1 MSGKEAAMNIYI
13 SDVGIFKSDSNS
25 YPLANTASV
34 KKVEPLEQ
42 TNASTDSGVRQAQ
55 QAYVAE
61 NTPPYM
67 ISISSLGK
75 AAMQSMQK
83 LSSNMAALRD
93 RQSQDAFSFVKDMNG
108 SEKNSIYNAYDE
120 RESFTTVDASKSLN
134 AGFTDT
140 QNVGVSALSGPS
152 DETATVGT
160 AAVSDENEETSSV
173 SSNLSRYTDYQLQQ
187 LLNDGSISRAEYNT
201 ELAKRT
207 GAAPEDQQVSE
218 KQEAVMQ
225 DPVMKQAVAAYN
237 FQMAY
242 QINAAVM
249 Q

>member
-1 MSGKEAAMNIYI
+1 MNIYI
-13 SDVGIFKSDSNS
+13 SDVGIYKSDSNS
-25 YPLANTASV
+25 YPFTNTASV

-42 TNASTDSGVRQAQ
+42 TKSSTDSVVRQAQ

-61 NTPPYM
+61 NTPAYM
-67 ISISSLGK
+67 VSISSLGK
-75 AAMQSMQK
+75 AAMKSLKQLSANFANMRDQQAQNMQ
-83 LSSNMAALRD
+83 NAFGTAAD
-93 RQSQDAFSFVKDMNG
+93 TSISD
-108 SEKNSIYNAYDE
+108 KNSIYNRYDE

-134 AGFTDT
+134 AGFTGT
-140 QNVGVSALSGPS
+140 ESVGVSALAGPS
-152 DETATVGT
+152 ENSPAAAATAVT
-160 AAVSDENEETSSV
+160 SDESEETSSV

-207 GAAPEDQQVSE
+207 GAESPENQTVSE
-218 KQEAVMQ
+218 EQEAVMQ

-242 QINAAVM
+242 QINSLIT

>member
-1 MSGKEAAMNIYI
+1 MNIYI
-13 SDVGIFKSDSNS
+13 SDVGIFKSDNS
-25 YPLANTASV
+25 AYPITNTASV

-42 TNASTDSGVRQAQ
+42 TKSSTDRVVRQAQ

-61 NTPPYM
+61 NTPAYT
-67 ISISSLGK
+67 ISISSMGK
-75 AAMQSMQK
+75 AAVQSLQK
-83 LSSNMAALRD
+83 LSANFASMRD
-93 RQSQDAFSFVKDMNG
+93 QQSKNAFGITADTSISDN
-108 SEKNSIYNAYDE
+108 NSTYNRYDE

-134 AGFTDT
+134 AGFTGT
-140 QNVGVSALSGPS
+140 ETVGVSALAGPS
-152 DETATVGT
+152 DVPAAAETAVT
-160 AAVSDENEETSSV
+160 SDENEATSSV

-207 GAAPEDQQVSE
+207 GTESPENRTVSE
-218 KQEAVMQ
+218 EQEAAMQ
-225 DPVMKQAVAAYN
+225 DPVMRQAVAAYN

-242 QINAAVM
+242 QINALIT

>member
-1 MSGKEAAMNIYI
+1 MNIYI
-13 SDVGIFKSDSNS
+13 SDVGIYKSDSNS
-25 YPLANTASV
+25 YPFTNTASV

-42 TNASTDSGVRQAQ
+42 TKSSTDSVVRQAQ

-61 NTPPYM
+61 NTPAYM
-67 ISISSLGK
+67 VSISSLGK
-75 AAMQSMQK
+75 AAMKSLKQ
-83 LSSNMAALRD
+83 LSTNLANMRDQQTQNAQNAFGAAAD
-93 RQSQDAFSFVKDMNG
+93 TSISD
-108 SEKNSIYNAYDE
+108 KNSIYNRYDE

-134 AGFTDT
+134 AGFTGT
-140 QNVGVSALSGPS
+140 ESVGVSALAGPS
-152 DETATVGT
+152 DDSASAATTVS
-160 AAVSDENEETSSV
+160 SDENEETSSV

-207 GAAPEDQQVSE
+207 GAESPENQTVSE
-218 KQEAVMQ
+218 EQEAVMQ

-242 QINAAVM
+242 QINSLIT

>member
-1 MSGKEAAMNIYI
+1 MNIYI
-13 SDVGIFKSDSNS
+13 SDVGIYKSDNNS
-25 YPLANTASV
+25 YPFTNTASV

-42 TNASTDSGVRQAQ
+42 TKSSTDSVVRQAQ

-61 NTPPYM
+61 NTPAYT
-67 ISISSLGK
+67 ISISSMGK
-75 AAMQSMQK
+75 AAMQSLQK
-83 LSSNMAALRD
+83 LSANFANMRD
-93 RQSQDAFSFVKDMNG
+93 QQSQNAFGINADTSISDRD
-108 SEKNSIYNAYDE
+108 SIYNRYDE

-134 AGFTDT
+134 AGFTGT
-140 QNVGVSALSGPS
+140 ESVGVSALAGPS
-152 DETATVGT
+152 DNSAT
-160 AAVSDENEETSSV
+160 AATAVTSDESEETSSV

-207 GAAPEDQQVSE
+207 GAESPENRTVSE
-218 KQEAVMQ
+218 EQEAVMQ

-242 QINAAVM
+242 QINALIT